1 MAVVAEESG
10 PLRGR
15 LLISLSAVLG
25 GLMGQLGF
33 SEMLVIFVVALLVF
47 GPKKLPELGKSLGKG
62 IREFRK
68 ATDELKSTWD
78 EQVRDIQTPLND
90 VKKDLNN
97 MGQDLKS
104 DLYKSIETESS
115 TTPHPTTHEPANAS
129 QASESTVPK
138 EHV

>member
-1 MAVVAEESG
+1 
-10 PLRGR
+10 
-15 LLISLSAVLG
+15 
-25 GLMGQLGF
+25 MGQLGF

-68 ATDELKSTWD
+68 ATEELKSTWD
-78 EQVRDIQTPLND
+78 EQVRDIQAPLHD
-90 VKKDLNN
+90 VKKDLNE

-104 DLYKSIETESS
+104 DLHKSIEAQSAA
-115 TTPHPTTHEPANAS
+115 TTPHPTPEPANGS

>member
-1 MAVVAEESG
+1 
-10 PLRGR
+10 
-15 LLISLSAVLG
+15 
-25 GLMGQLGF
+25 MGQLGF

-78 EQVRDIQTPLND
+78 EQVRDIQAPLND
-90 VKKDLNN
+90 VKRDLND

-104 DLYKSIETESS
+104 DLYKSVEAESS
-115 TTPHPTTHEPANAS
+115 TTTPHQTTHEPTSAS
-129 QASESTVPK
+129 QASESAVPK